1 MVSHCMTRLNT
12 KAVLRQAAH
21 TVLATQRLPALHRH
35 QRMLVLA
42 VTQPVPRPELKG
54 QL

>member
-1 MVSHCMTRLNT
+1 MVSHCVTRQNT
-12 KAVLRQAAH
+12 KVVLRQAAN
-21 TVLATQRLPALHRH
+21 TTLALQRLPALHRH

-42 VTQPVPRPELKG
+42 VTQPVRRPELKR